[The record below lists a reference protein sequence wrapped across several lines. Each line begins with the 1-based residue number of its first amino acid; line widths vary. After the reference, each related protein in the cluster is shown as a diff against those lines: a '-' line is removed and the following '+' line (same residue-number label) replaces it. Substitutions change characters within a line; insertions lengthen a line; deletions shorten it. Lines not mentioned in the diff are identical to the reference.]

1 MNSPFRV
8 IGKSFAR
15 LDARGKV
22 SGKAVYGTD
31 FAMQGML
38 HGKLI
43 QSPIASGEIL
53 SIDIERAMAM
63 PGVYAVVT
71 AKDIPAQ
78 RYGSFVKDMEVFASR
93 RVNFVG
99 QPVAAVVAR
108 TVEEAEEAVRAV
120 DIKYKELPGVFT
132 TEEAIQAGAPLVHP
146 AWQEYKAVP
155 TVKRDGNVTN
165 YARLVLGDVEK
176 ALKESDRVF
185 THRFVT
191 NVVHPGYTEPR
202 AAIAHWDDS
211 NQLVVWSNTQLPFE
225 AQATLA
231 EIFKLTPSQ
240 VRVNLTVIGGGFGG
254 KLRLGVEHYAAAAAL
269 KAGRPVKF
277 VSSCE
282 EEMTSA
288 LPRQPLT
295 IELTTGVTNDGKILA
310 KAASILVDTGATSG
324 SGVGVASSVMLMLAG
339 PYKIPN
345 LRLESRSV
353 YTNKTP
359 TGSFRA
365 PAGPQGNFAVESQMD
380 IIADALNIDPL
391 ELRLRNIV
399 REGDLAPNGQK
410 LESVSLETCLLKAAD
425 AIGWKDRKPAR
436 GRGKGIACA
445 WWTTTSGS
453 SGVYVKLGP
462 DGRVFLNTGCAEI
475 GTAALTGAAQVL
487 AEALGVELTDI
498 QIVSGDTASTPF
510 DFGAQGSRT
519 AFAVGNACLD
529 AVTKLQQRMKEI
541 AAKQFSAKPEDIEIT
556 TGGVKHGDKTLSLR
570 EIAAVAQASQGGLI
584 AHGTFIAPP
593 TLHDKERTEN
603 MVITAINS
611 PSFHAHA
618 VDLSVDEETGEV
630 KIHDYVVVQDVGR
643 AINPKYIEGQIEGGV
658 VQGIGQALSE
668 EIVYENG
675 IVRNPGLTDYKMPT
689 AMDAPNIRSFLIESP
704 SKVGPY
710 GAKGVGEPPV
720 IHPPAT
726 IANAIAAAVS
736 ARVQTLPITAEKIVR
751 TLAEVSAKAT

>member
-1 MNSPFRV
+1 MNSPFRI
-8 IGKSFAR
+8 IGKSFPR

-22 SGKAVYGTD
+22 SGKAIYGTD

-38 HGKLI
+38 HGKLVH
-43 QSPIASGEIL
+43 SPIASGEII
-53 SIDIERAMAM
+53 SVDTSRAMAM
-63 PGVYAVVT
+63 PGVYEVVT

-78 RYGSFVKDMEVFASR
+78 RYGSFVKDMEVFASG
-93 RVNFVG
+93 RVNFIG

-108 TVEEAEEAVRAV
+108 TAEEAEAAAKAVKVEYREQAA
-120 DIKYKELPGVFT
+120 VFT
-132 TEEAIQAGAPLVHP
+132 TEDAVKADAPLVHP
-146 AWQEYKAVP
+146 DWQEYKAVP
-155 TVKRDGNVTN
+155 TVKRQGNITN
-165 YARLVLGDVEK
+165 QARLVLGDVDK
-176 ALKESDRVF
+176 ALKESYRVF

-202 AAIAHWDDS
+202 AAIAHWADGS
-211 NQLVVWSNTQLPFE
+211 QLHVWSNTQLPFE

-231 EIFKLTPSQ
+231 EIFKITPSQ
-240 VRVNLTVIGGGFGG
+240 VRVNVTVIGGGFGG

-295 IELTTGVTNDGKILA
+295 IDLTTGVTKDGKILA

-339 PYKIPN
+339 PYKSPN

-380 IIADALNIDPL
+380 IIADALGIDPL
-391 ELRLRNIV
+391 EFRLRNIV

-410 LESVSLETCLLKAAD
+410 LESVSLEECLLKAAD
-425 AIGWKDRKPAR
+425 AIGWKDRRPEP

-453 SGVYVKLGP
+453 SGVYVKVGP
-462 DGRVFLNTGCAEI
+462 DGQVFLNTGCAEI

-487 AEALGVELTDI
+487 AEALGIELGSI

-519 AFAVGNACLD
+519 AFAVGNACID
-529 AVTKLQQRMKEI
+529 AVGKLHQRMKEI
-541 AAKQFSAKPEDIEIT
+541 AAKQFSAKAEEIEID
-556 TGGVKHGDKTLSLR
+556 GGAAKFGDKLLSLK
-570 EIAAVAQASQGGLI
+570 EIAAIAQTSQGGLI

-618 VDLSVDEETGEV
+618 VDLSVDAETGEV

-643 AINPKYIEGQIEGGV
+643 AINPTYIEGQIEGGV

-675 IVRNPGLTDYKMPT
+675 IVRNAGLTDYKMPT
-689 AMDAPNIRSFLIESP
+689 AMDAPNIRSFIVESP

-726 IANAIAAAVS
+726 IANAIASAVS

-751 TLAEVSAKAT
+751 TLTEVSETAK

>member
-1 MNSPFRV
+1 MNSPFRI
-8 IGKSFAR
+8 IGKSFPR

-22 SGKAVYGTD
+22 SGKAIYGTD

-38 HGKLI
+38 HGKLVH
-43 QSPIASGEIL
+43 SPIASGEII
-53 SIDIERAMAM
+53 SVDTSRAMAM
-63 PGVYAVVT
+63 PGVYEVVT

-78 RYGSFVKDMEVFASR
+78 RYGSFVKDMEVFASG
-93 RVNFVG
+93 RVNFIG

-108 TVEEAEEAVRAV
+108 TAEEAEAAAKAVKVEYREQAA
-120 DIKYKELPGVFT
+120 VFT
-132 TEEAIQAGAPLVHP
+132 TEDAVKADAPLVHP
-146 AWQEYKAVP
+146 DWQEYKAVP
-155 TVKRDGNVTN
+155 TVKRQGNITN
-165 YARLVLGDVEK
+165 QARLVLGDVDK
-176 ALKESDRVF
+176 ALKESYRVF

-202 AAIAHWDDS
+202 AAIAHWADGS
-211 NQLVVWSNTQLPFE
+211 QLHVWSNTQLPFE

-231 EIFKLTPSQ
+231 EIFKITPSQ
-240 VRVNLTVIGGGFGG
+240 VRVNVTVIGGGFGG

-295 IELTTGVTNDGKILA
+295 IDLTTGVTKDGKILA

-380 IIADALNIDPL
+380 IIADALGIDPL
-391 ELRLRNIV
+391 EFRLRNIV

-410 LESVSLETCLLKAAD
+410 LESVSLEECLLKAAD
-425 AIGWKDRKPAR
+425 AIGWKDRRPEP

-453 SGVYVKLGP
+453 SGVYVKVGP
-462 DGRVFLNTGCAEI
+462 DGQVFLNTGCAEI

-487 AEALGVELTDI
+487 AEALGIELGSI

-519 AFAVGNACLD
+519 AFAVGNACID
-529 AVTKLQQRMKEI
+529 AVGKLHQRMKEI
-541 AAKQFSAKPEDIEIT
+541 AAKQFSAKAEEIEID
-556 TGGVKHGDKTLSLR
+556 GGAAKFGDKLLSLK
-570 EIAAVAQASQGGLI
+570 EIAAIAQTSQGGLI

-618 VDLSVDEETGEV
+618 VDLSVDAETGEV

-643 AINPKYIEGQIEGGV
+643 AINPTYIEGQIEGGV

-675 IVRNPGLTDYKMPT
+675 IVRNAGLTDYKMPT
-689 AMDAPNIRSFLIESP
+689 AMDAPNIRSFIVESP

-726 IANAIAAAVS
+726 IANAVASAVS

-751 TLAEVSAKAT
+751 TLTEVSETAK

>member
-1 MNSPFRV
+1 MNSPFRI
-8 IGKSFAR
+8 IGKSFPR

-22 SGKAVYGTD
+22 SGKAIYGTD

-38 HGKLI
+38 HGKLVH
-43 QSPIASGEIL
+43 SPIASGEII
-53 SIDIERAMAM
+53 SVDTSRAMAM
-63 PGVYAVVT
+63 PGVYEVVT

-78 RYGSFVKDMEVFASR
+78 RYGSFVKDMEVFASG
-93 RVNFVG
+93 RVNFIG
-99 QPVAAVVAR
+99 QPVVAVVAR
-108 TVEEAEEAVRAV
+108 TAEEAEAAAKAVKVEYREQAA
-120 DIKYKELPGVFT
+120 VFT
-132 TEEAIQAGAPLVHP
+132 TEDAVKADAPLVHP
-146 AWQEYKAVP
+146 DWQEYKAVP
-155 TVKRDGNVTN
+155 TVKRQGNITN
-165 YARLVLGDVEK
+165 QARLVLGDVDK
-176 ALKESDRVF
+176 ALKESYRVF

-202 AAIAHWDDS
+202 AAIAHWADGS
-211 NQLVVWSNTQLPFE
+211 QLHVWSNTQLPFE

-231 EIFKLTPSQ
+231 EIFKITPSQ
-240 VRVNLTVIGGGFGG
+240 VRVNVTVIGGGFGG

-295 IELTTGVTNDGKILA
+295 IDLTTGVTKDGKILA

-380 IIADALNIDPL
+380 IIADALGIDPL
-391 ELRLRNIV
+391 EFRLRNIV

-410 LESVSLETCLLKAAD
+410 LESVSLEECLLKAAD
-425 AIGWKDRKPAR
+425 AIGWKDRRPEP

-453 SGVYVKLGP
+453 SGVYVKVGP
-462 DGRVFLNTGCAEI
+462 DGQVFLNTGCAEI

-487 AEALGVELTDI
+487 AEALGIELGSI

-519 AFAVGNACLD
+519 AFAVGNACID
-529 AVTKLQQRMKEI
+529 AVGKLHQRMKEI
-541 AAKQFSAKPEDIEIT
+541 AAKQFSAKAEEIEID
-556 TGGVKHGDKTLSLR
+556 GGAAKFGDKLLSLK
-570 EIAAVAQASQGGLI
+570 EIAAIAQTSQGGLI

-618 VDLSVDEETGEV
+618 VDLSVDAETGEV

-643 AINPKYIEGQIEGGV
+643 AINPTYIEGQIEGGV

-675 IVRNPGLTDYKMPT
+675 IVRNAGLTDYKMPT
-689 AMDAPNIRSFLIESP
+689 AMDAPNIRSFIVESP

-726 IANAIAAAVS
+726 IANAIASAVS

-751 TLAEVSAKAT
+751 TLTEASETAK

>member
-1 MNSPFRV
+1 MNSPFRI
-8 IGKSFAR
+8 IGKSFPR

-22 SGKAVYGTD
+22 SGKAIYGTD

-38 HGKLI
+38 HGKLVH
-43 QSPIASGEIL
+43 SPIASGEII
-53 SIDIERAMAM
+53 SVDTSRAMAM
-63 PGVYAVVT
+63 PGVYEVVT

-78 RYGSFVKDMEVFASR
+78 RYGSFVKDMEVFASG
-93 RVNFVG
+93 RVNFIG

-108 TVEEAEEAVRAV
+108 TAEEAEAAAKAVKVEYREQAA
-120 DIKYKELPGVFT
+120 VFT
-132 TEEAIQAGAPLVHP
+132 TEDAVKADAPLVHP
-146 AWQEYKAVP
+146 DWQEYKAVP
-155 TVKRDGNVTN
+155 TVKRQGNITN
-165 YARLVLGDVEK
+165 QARLVLGDVDK
-176 ALKESDRVF
+176 ALKESYRVF

-202 AAIAHWDDS
+202 AAIAHWADGS
-211 NQLVVWSNTQLPFE
+211 QLHVWSNTQLPFE

-231 EIFKLTPSQ
+231 EIFKITPSQ
-240 VRVNLTVIGGGFGG
+240 VRVNVTVIGGGFGG

-295 IELTTGVTNDGKILA
+295 IDLTTGVTKDGKILA

-380 IIADALNIDPL
+380 IIADALGIDPL
-391 ELRLRNIV
+391 EFRLRNIV

-410 LESVSLETCLLKAAD
+410 LESVSLEECLLKAAD
-425 AIGWKDRKPAR
+425 AIGWKDRRPEP

-453 SGVYVKLGP
+453 SGVYVKVGP
-462 DGRVFLNTGCAEI
+462 DGQVFLNTGCAEI

-487 AEALGVELTDI
+487 AEALGIELGSI

-519 AFAVGNACLD
+519 AFAVGNACID
-529 AVTKLQQRMKEI
+529 AVGKLHQRMKEI
-541 AAKQFSAKPEDIEIT
+541 AAKQFSAKAEEIEID
-556 TGGVKHGDKTLSLR
+556 GGAAKFGDKLLSLK
-570 EIAAVAQASQGGLI
+570 EIAAIAQTSQGGLI

-618 VDLSVDEETGEV
+618 VDLSVDAETGEV

-643 AINPKYIEGQIEGGV
+643 AINPTYIEGQIEGGV

-675 IVRNPGLTDYKMPT
+675 IVRNAGLTDYKMPT
-689 AMDAPNIRSFLIESP
+689 AMDAPNIRSFIVESP

-726 IANAIAAAVS
+726 IANAIASAVS

-751 TLAEVSAKAT
+751 TLTEASETAK

>member
-1 MNSPFRV
+1 MNSPFRI
-8 IGKSFAR
+8 IGKSFPR
-15 LDARGKV
+15 LDASGKV

-38 HGKLI
+38 HGKLVS
-43 QSPIASGEIL
+43 SPIASGEIL
-53 SIDIERAMAM
+53 SIDVEQAMAL

-71 AKDIPAQ
+71 ATDIPAQ
-78 RYGSFVKDMEVFASR
+78 RYGSFVKDMEVFASK

-108 TVEEAEEAVRAV
+108 TVEEAEIAAKAVIV
-120 DIKYKELPGVFT
+120 KYKELAAVFS
-132 TEEAIQAGAPLVHP
+132 TEEAVQPNAPLVHP
-146 AWQEYKAVP
+146 EWQEYKAVP
-155 TVKRDGNVTN
+155 TVKRQGNVTN
-165 YARLVLGDVEK
+165 HARLVLGDVEK
-176 ALKESDRVF
+176 ALKESYRVF

-202 AAIAHWDDS
+202 AAIAYWDDS
-211 NQLVVWSNTQLPFE
+211 KQLVVWSNTQLPFE

-277 VSSCE
+277 VCSCE
-282 EEMTSA
+282 EEMTAA
-288 LPRQPLT
+288 LPRQPL
-295 IELTTGVTNDGKILA
+295 IIDLTTGVTKDGRILA
-310 KAASILVDTGATSG
+310 KSASILVDTGATSG

-345 LRLESRSV
+345 LNLESRSV

-380 IIADALNIDPL
+380 IIADALGIDPL
-391 ELRLRNIV
+391 EFRLRNIV

-410 LESVSLETCLLKAAD
+410 LESVSLETCLLKAAEE
-425 AIGWKDRKPAR
+425 IGWNDRKPVP

-453 SGVYVKLGP
+453 SGVYVKVAP

-487 AEALGVELTDI
+487 AEALGVELSDI

-519 AFAVGNACLD
+519 AFAVGNACID
-529 AVTKLQQRMKEI
+529 AVGKLHARMKEI
-541 AAKQFSAKPEDIEIT
+541 AARQFSSRPDEVEVLNGVAKYGE
-556 TGGVKHGDKTLSLR
+556 KTLSLR
-570 EIAAVAQASQGGLI
+570 EIAAIAQASQGGLI
-584 AHGTFIAPP
+584 AHGTFIAPA

-618 VDLSVDEETGEV
+618 VDLSVDAETGEV

-675 IVRNPGLTDYKMPT
+675 VVRNPGLTDYKMPT
-689 AMDAPNIRSFLIESP
+689 AMDAPNIRSFIIESP

-726 IANAIAAAVS
+726 IANAIASAVS
-736 ARVQTLPITAEKIVR
+736 ARVQTLPITAEKIVK
-751 TLAEVSAKAT
+751 TLAEAVETQK

>member
-1 MNSPFRV
+1 MNSPFRI
-8 IGKSFAR
+8 IGKSFPR

-22 SGKAVYGTD
+22 SGKAIYGTD

-38 HGKLI
+38 HGKLVH
-43 QSPIASGEIL
+43 SPIASGEII
-53 SIDIERAMAM
+53 SVDTSRAMAM
-63 PGVYAVVT
+63 PGVYEVVT

-78 RYGSFVKDMEVFASR
+78 RYGSFVKDMEVFASG
-93 RVNFVG
+93 RVNFIG

-108 TVEEAEEAVRAV
+108 TAEEAEAAAKAVKVEYREQAA
-120 DIKYKELPGVFT
+120 VFT
-132 TEEAIQAGAPLVHP
+132 TEDAVKADAPLVHP
-146 AWQEYKAVP
+146 DWQEYKAVP
-155 TVKRDGNVTN
+155 TVKRQGNITN
-165 YARLVLGDVEK
+165 QARLVLGDVDK
-176 ALKESDRVF
+176 ALKESYRVF

-202 AAIAHWDDS
+202 AAIAHWADGS
-211 NQLVVWSNTQLPFE
+211 QLHVWSNTQLPFE

-231 EIFKLTPSQ
+231 EIFKITPSQ
-240 VRVNLTVIGGGFGG
+240 VRVNVTVIGGGFGG

-295 IELTTGVTNDGKILA
+295 IDLTTGVTKDGKILA

-380 IIADALNIDPL
+380 IIADALGIDPL
-391 ELRLRNIV
+391 EFRLRNIV

-410 LESVSLETCLLKAAD
+410 LESVSLEECLLKAAD
-425 AIGWKDRKPAR
+425 AIGWKDRRPEP

-453 SGVYVKLGP
+453 SGVYVKVGP
-462 DGRVFLNTGCAEI
+462 DGQVFLNTGCAEI

-487 AEALGVELTDI
+487 AEALGIELGSI

-519 AFAVGNACLD
+519 AFAVGNACID
-529 AVTKLQQRMKEI
+529 AVGKLHQRMKEI
-541 AAKQFSAKPEDIEIT
+541 AAKQFSARAEEIEID
-556 TGGVKHGDKTLSLR
+556 GGAAKFGDKLLSLK
-570 EIAAVAQASQGGLI
+570 EIAAIAQTSQGGLI

-618 VDLSVDEETGEV
+618 VDLSVDAETGEV

-643 AINPKYIEGQIEGGV
+643 AINPIYIEGQIEGGV

-675 IVRNPGLTDYKMPT
+675 IVRNAGLTDYKMPT
-689 AMDAPNIRSFLIESP
+689 AMDAPNIRSFIVESP

-726 IANAIAAAVS
+726 IANAVASAVS

-751 TLAEVSAKAT
+751 TLTEVSETAK

>member
-1 MNSPFRV
+1 MNSPFRIV
-8 IGKSFAR
+8 GKSFPR
-15 LDARGKV
+15 LDGRGKV
-22 SGKAVYGTD
+22 TGKSVYGTD
-31 FAMQGML
+31 FAMNGML
-38 HGKLI
+38 HGKLVH
-43 QSPIASGEIL
+43 SPIASGEIL
-53 SIDIERAMAM
+53 SVDVSRAMAM
-63 PGVYAVVT
+63 PGVYEVVT

-78 RYGSFVKDMEVFASR
+78 RYGSFVKDMEVFASS

-108 TVEEAEEAVRAV
+108 TAEEAEAAAKAV
-120 DIKYKELPGVFT
+120 DIQYKECSAVFT
-132 TEEAIQAGAPLVHP
+132 TEEAVKPDAPLVHP
-146 AWQEYKAVP
+146 EWQSYKAVP
-155 TVKRDGNVTN
+155 SVTRQGNVTN
-165 YARLVLGDVEK
+165 EARLVLGDVDK
-176 ALKESDRVF
+176 ALKESYRVF

-231 EIFKLTPSQ
+231 EIFKLSPSQ
-240 VRVNLTVIGGGFGG
+240 VRVNVTVIGGGFGG

-295 IELTTGVTNDGKILA
+295 IEVTTGVTKDGKILA
-310 KAASILVDTGATSG
+310 KTASILVDTGATSG

-353 YTNKTP
+353 YTNKNA

-380 IIADALNIDPL
+380 IIADSLGIDPL
-391 ELRLRNIV
+391 EFRLRNIV

-410 LESVSLETCLLKAAD
+410 LDSVSLETCLLKAAD
-425 AIGWKDRKPAR
+425 EIGWKDRRPGP

-453 SGVYVKLGP
+453 SGVYVKVGP

-487 AEALGVELTDI
+487 AEALGVELRDI

-529 AVTKLQQRMKEI
+529 AVVKLHQRIKEI
-541 AAKQFSAKPEDIEIT
+541 AAKQFSAKPEEVEVLN
-556 TGGVKHGDKTLSLR
+556 GVAKHGEKSLSLR
-570 EIAAVAQASQGGLI
+570 EIAAIAQLSQGGLI

-618 VDLSVDEETGEV
+618 VDLSVDGETGEV
-630 KIHDYVVVQDVGR
+630 TIHDYVVVQDVGR
-643 AINPKYIEGQIEGGV
+643 AINPTYIEGQIEGGV

-675 IVRNPGLTDYKMPT
+675 VVRNPGLTDYKMPT
-689 AMDAPNIRSFLIESP
+689 AMDAPPIRSFIIESP

-720 IHPPAT
+720 IHPPAA
-726 IANAIAAAVS
+726 IANAIASAIE

-751 TLAEVSAKAT
+751 TLAETGEIPK

>member
-8 IGKSFAR
+8 IGKSFPR

-22 SGKAVYGTD
+22 SGKAIYGTD

-38 HGKLI
+38 HGKLVH
-43 QSPIASGEIL
+43 SPIASGEIL
-53 SIDIERAMAM
+53 SIDTSDAMAM
-63 PGVYAVVT
+63 PGVYTVVT
-71 AKDIPAQ
+71 AADIPSQ
-78 RYGSFVKDMEVFASR
+78 RYGSFVKDMEVFASK

-108 TVEEAEEAVRAV
+108 SAEEAEAASKAVAV
-120 DIKYKELPGVFT
+120 KYKETSAVFT
-132 TEEAIQAGAPLVHP
+132 TEDAVLPEAPLVHP
-146 AWQEYKAVP
+146 EWQEYKAVP
-155 TVKRDGNVTN
+155 TVKRQGNVTN
-165 YARLVLGDVEK
+165 QARLVLGDVDK
-176 ALKESDRVF
+176 ALKESYRVF
-185 THRFVT
+185 KHRFVT

-202 AAIAHWDDS
+202 AAIAHWDDG

-240 VRVNLTVIGGGFGG
+240 VRVNITVIGGGFGG

-269 KAGRPVKF
+269 KSGRPVKF

-288 LPRQPLT
+288 LPRQPLI
-295 IELTTGVTNDGKILA
+295 IELTTGVTEDGKILA
-310 KAASILVDTGATSG
+310 KAANILVDTGATSG

-380 IIADALNIDPL
+380 IIADALGIDPL
-391 ELRLRNIV
+391 EFRLRNIV

-410 LESVSLETCLLKAAD
+410 LESVSLEECLLKAAD
-425 AIGWKDRKPAR
+425 AIGWKERRPET

-453 SGVYVKLGP
+453 SGVYVKVGP
-462 DGRVFLNTGCAEI
+462 DGQVFLNTGCAEI

-487 AEALGVELTDI
+487 AEALGVELSSI

-529 AVTKLQQRMKEI
+529 AVGKLHQRMKEI
-541 AAKQFSAKPEDIEIT
+541 AAKQLAVKPEDVAIEN
-556 TGGVKHGDKTLSLR
+556 GAAKSGEKSLSLK
-570 EIAAVAQASQGGLI
+570 EIAAVAQTSQGGLI

-618 VDLSVDEETGEV
+618 VDLSVDAETGEV

-675 IVRNPGLTDYKMPT
+675 VVRNPGLTDYKMPT
-689 AMDAPNIRSFLIESP
+689 AVDAPNIRSFIIESP

-720 IHPPAT
+720 IHPPAA
-726 IANAIAAAVS
+726 IANAIASAVS
-736 ARVQTLPITAEKIVR
+736 ARVQTLPITAEKIVGK
-751 TLAEVSAKAT
+751 LADVVEVE

>member
-1 MNSPFRV
+1 MNAPFRV
-8 IGKSFAR
+8 IGKSFPR

-31 FAMQGML
+31 FSMQGML
-38 HGKLI
+38 HGKLVT
-43 QSPIASGEIL
+43 SPIASGAIV
-53 SIDIERAMAM
+53 SIDVERAMAM

-71 AKDIPAQ
+71 AKDIPAK
-78 RYGSFVKDMEVFASR
+78 RYGSFVKDMEVFASS

-108 TVEEAEEAVRAV
+108 TAEEAEYAAKAV
-120 DIKYKELPGVFT
+120 DIQYKEDAAVFT
-132 TEEAIQAGAPLVHP
+132 TEEAAQADAPLVHP
-146 AWQEYKAVP
+146 EWETYKAVP
-155 TVKRDGNVTN
+155 TVKRRGNVTN
-165 YARLVLGDVEK
+165 EARLVLGDVEK
-176 ALKESDRVF
+176 AFKESYRVF
-185 THRFVT
+185 THRFAT

-202 AAIAHWDDS
+202 AAIAHWEDGD
-211 NQLVVWSNTQLPFE
+211 QLCVWSNTQLPFE

-240 VRVNLTVIGGGFGG
+240 VRVNVTTIGGGFGG

-269 KAGRPVKF
+269 KAGRAVKF

-288 LPRQPLT
+288 LPRQPLV
-295 IELTTGVTNDGKILA
+295 IELTTGVTKDGKILA

-380 IIADALNIDPL
+380 IIADALGIDPL
-391 ELRLRNIV
+391 EFRLRNIV
-399 REGDLAPNGQK
+399 EEGDLAPNGQK
-410 LESVSLETCLLKAAD
+410 LESVSLKECLLKAAD
-425 AIGWKDRKPAR
+425 AIGWNERRPAP
-436 GRGKGIACA
+436 GRGKGIACS

-453 SGVYVKLGP
+453 SGVYVKVGP
-462 DGRVFLNTGCAEI
+462 DGQVFLNTGCAEI

-487 AEALGVELTDI
+487 AEALGVELSSI

-529 AVTKLQQRMKEI
+529 AVGKLHQRVKEI
-541 AAKQFSAKPEDIEIT
+541 AAKQFSVKPEEVTIEI
-556 TGGVKHGDKTLSLR
+556 GVAKCGDKVLTLK
-570 EIAAVAQASQGGLI
+570 EVAAVAQASQGGLI

-618 VDLSVDEETGEV
+618 VDLSVDDETGEV
-630 KIHDYVVVQDVGR
+630 RIHDYVVAQDVGR
-643 AINPKYIEGQIEGGV
+643 AINPTYIEGQIEGGV

-668 EIVYENG
+668 EIVYEKG
-675 IVRNPGLTDYKMPT
+675 VVRNPGLTDYKMPT
-689 AMDAPNIRSFLIESP
+689 AMDAPNIRSIIIESP

-720 IHPPAT
+720 ITPPAA

-736 ARVQTLPITAEKIVR
+736 ARVQTLPITAEKIVK
-751 TLAEVSAKAT
+751 TLSESGLAEK

>member
-8 IGKSFAR
+8 IGKSFPR

-22 SGKAVYGTD
+22 SGKAIYGTD

-38 HGKLI
+38 HGKLVH
-43 QSPIASGEIL
+43 SLIASGEIL
-53 SIDIERAMAM
+53 SVEIEEALAM
-63 PGVYAVVT
+63 PGVYEVVT
-71 AKDIPAQ
+71 AADIPAQ
-78 RYGSFVKDMEVFASR
+78 RYGSFVKDMEVFASK

-108 TVEEAEEAVRAV
+108 TAEEAEAAAKAVRV
-120 DIKYKELPGVFT
+120 EYKEQAAVFT
-132 TEEAIQAGAPLVHP
+132 TEEAVKADAPLVHP
-146 AWQEYKAVP
+146 GWQEYKAVP
-155 TVKRDGNVTN
+155 TVKRQGNITN
-165 YARLVLGDVEK
+165 QARLVLGDVDK

-191 NVVHPGYTEPR
+191 NIVHPGYTEPR
-202 AAIAHWDDS
+202 AAIAHWADG
-211 NQLVVWSNTQLPFE
+211 NQLHVWSNTQLPFE

-231 EIFKLTPSQ
+231 EIFKITPSQ
-240 VRVNLTVIGGGFGG
+240 VRVNVTVIGGGFGG

-282 EEMTSA
+282 EEMTAA
-288 LPRQPLT
+288 LPRQPLV
-295 IELTTGVTNDGKILA
+295 IDLTTGVTKEGKILA

-380 IIADALNIDPL
+380 IIADALGIDPL
-391 ELRLRNIV
+391 EFRLRNIV

-410 LESVSLETCLLKAAD
+410 LESVSLEECLLKAAD
-425 AIGWKDRKPAR
+425 AIGWKDRRPEP

-453 SGVYVKLGP
+453 SGVYVKVGP
-462 DGRVFLNTGCAEI
+462 DGQVFLNTGCAEI

-487 AEALGVELTDI
+487 AEALGVELGSI

-510 DFGAQGSRT
+510 DYGAQGSRT
-519 AFAVGNACLD
+519 AFAVGNACID
-529 AVTKLQQRMKEI
+529 AVGKLHQRMKEI
-541 AAKQFSAKPEDIEIT
+541 AAKQLSAKPEEIKIEN
-556 TGGVKHGDKTLSLR
+556 GVAKFGDKSLTLK
-570 EIAAVAQASQGGLI
+570 EIAAIAQTSQGGLI

-618 VDLSVDEETGEV
+618 VDLSVDAETGEV

-643 AINPKYIEGQIEGGV
+643 AINPTYIEGQIEGGV

-689 AMDAPNIRSFLIESP
+689 AMDAPNIRSFIVESP

-726 IANAIAAAVS
+726 IANAIASAVS
-736 ARVQTLPITAEKIVR
+736 ARIQTLPITAEKIVR
-751 TLAEVSAKAT
+751 TLTEVSETGK

>member
-1 MNSPFRV
+1 MNSPFRI
-8 IGKSFAR
+8 IGKSFPR

-22 SGKAVYGTD
+22 SGKAIYGTD
-31 FAMQGML
+31 FVMQGML
-38 HGKLI
+38 HGKLVH
-43 QSPIASGEIL
+43 SPIASGEIL
-53 SIDIERAMAM
+53 SIDTADAMAM
-63 PGVYAVVT
+63 PGVYTVVT
-71 AKDIPAQ
+71 AADIPAQ
-78 RYGSFVKDMEVFASR
+78 RYGSFVKDMEVFASSH
-93 RVNFVG
+93 VNFVG

-108 TVEEAEEAVRAV
+108 TAEEAEAAAKSVR
-120 DIKYKELPGVFT
+120 IEYKETPGVFT
-132 TEEAIQAGAPLVHP
+132 TEDAALPDAPLVHP
-146 AWQEYKAVP
+146 DWEQYKAVP
-155 TVKRDGNVTN
+155 TVRRKGNVTN
-165 YARLVLGDVEK
+165 DARLVLGDVDK
-176 ALKESDRVF
+176 ALKESYRVF

-202 AAIAHWDDS
+202 AAVAHWDDA
-211 NQLVVWSNTQLPFE
+211 NQLIVWSNTQLPFE

-240 VRVNLTVIGGGFGG
+240 VRVNVTVIGGGFGG

-277 VSSCE
+277 VSTCE

-288 LPRQPLT
+288 LPRQPLI
-295 IELTTGVTNDGKILA
+295 IELTTGVTQDGKILA

-380 IIADALNIDPL
+380 IIADALGIDPL
-391 ELRLRNIV
+391 EFRLRNIV

-410 LESVSLETCLLKAAD
+410 LESVSLEECLLKAAD
-425 AIGWKDRKPAR
+425 AIGWKDRRPEP

-453 SGVYVKLGP
+453 SGVYVKVGP
-462 DGRVFLNTGCAEI
+462 DGQVFLNTGCAEI
-475 GTAALTGAAQVL
+475 GAAALTGAAQVL
-487 AEALGVELTDI
+487 AEALGVELSSI

-529 AVTKLQQRMKEI
+529 AVGKLQQRMKEI
-541 AAKQFSAKPEDIEIT
+541 AAKQFAVKPEEVAIDNGAAKFGE
-556 TGGVKHGDKTLSLR
+556 KSLSLK
-570 EIAAVAQASQGGLI
+570 EIAANAQTSQGGLI

-618 VDLSVDEETGEV
+618 VDLSVDAETGEV

-675 IVRNPGLTDYKMPT
+675 VVRNPGLTDYKMPT
-689 AMDAPNIRSFLIESP
+689 AMDAPNIRSIIVESP

-720 IHPPAT
+720 IHPPAA
-726 IANAIAAAVS
+726 IANAIASAVS
-736 ARVQTLPITAEKIVR
+736 ARVQTLPITAEKIVQ
-751 TLAEVSAKAT
+751 TLAEVSELPK

>member
-1 MNSPFRV
+1 MNSPFRI
-8 IGKSFAR
+8 IGKSFPR

-22 SGKAVYGTD
+22 SGKAIYGTD

-38 HGKLI
+38 HGKLVH
-43 QSPIASGEIL
+43 SPIASGEII
-53 SIDIERAMAM
+53 SVDTSRAMAM
-63 PGVYAVVT
+63 PGVYEVVT

-78 RYGSFVKDMEVFASR
+78 RYGSFVKDMEVFASG
-93 RVNFVG
+93 RVNFIG

-108 TVEEAEEAVRAV
+108 TAEEAEAAAKAVKVEYREQAA
-120 DIKYKELPGVFT
+120 VFT
-132 TEEAIQAGAPLVHP
+132 TEDAVKADAPLVHP
-146 AWQEYKAVP
+146 DWQEYKAVP
-155 TVKRDGNVTN
+155 TVKRQGNITN
-165 YARLVLGDVEK
+165 QARLVLGDVDK
-176 ALKESDRVF
+176 ALKESYRVF

-202 AAIAHWDDS
+202 AAIAHWADGS
-211 NQLVVWSNTQLPFE
+211 QLHVWSNTQLPFE

-231 EIFKLTPSQ
+231 EIFKITPSQ
-240 VRVNLTVIGGGFGG
+240 VRVNVTVIGGGFGG

-295 IELTTGVTNDGKILA
+295 IDLTTGVTKDGKILA

-380 IIADALNIDPL
+380 IIADALGIDPL
-391 ELRLRNIV
+391 EFRLRNIV

-410 LESVSLETCLLKAAD
+410 LESVSLEECLLKAAD
-425 AIGWKDRKPAR
+425 AIGWKDRRPEP

-453 SGVYVKLGP
+453 SGVYVKVGP
-462 DGRVFLNTGCAEI
+462 DGQVFLNTGCAEI

-487 AEALGVELTDI
+487 AEALGIELGSI

-519 AFAVGNACLD
+519 AFAVGNACID
-529 AVTKLQQRMKEI
+529 AVGKLHQRMKEI
-541 AAKQFSAKPEDIEIT
+541 AAKQFSARAEEIEID
-556 TGGVKHGDKTLSLR
+556 GGAAKFGDKLLSLK
-570 EIAAVAQASQGGLI
+570 EIAAIAQTSQGGLI

-618 VDLSVDEETGEV
+618 VDLSVDAETGEV

-643 AINPKYIEGQIEGGV
+643 AINPTYIEGQIEGGV

-675 IVRNPGLTDYKMPT
+675 IVRNAGLTDYKMPT
-689 AMDAPNIRSFLIESP
+689 AMDAPNIRSFIVESP

-726 IANAIAAAVS
+726 IANAIASAVS

-751 TLAEVSAKAT
+751 TLTEVSETAK

>member
-1 MNSPFRV
+1 MNSPFRI
-8 IGKSFAR
+8 IGKSFPR

-22 SGKAVYGTD
+22 SGKAIYGTD

-38 HGKLI
+38 HGKLVH
-43 QSPIASGEIL
+43 SPIASGEII
-53 SIDIERAMAM
+53 SVDTSRAMAM
-63 PGVYAVVT
+63 PGVYEVVT

-78 RYGSFVKDMEVFASR
+78 RYGSFVKDMEVFASG
-93 RVNFVG
+93 RVNFIG

-108 TVEEAEEAVRAV
+108 TAEEAEAAAKAVKVEYREQAA
-120 DIKYKELPGVFT
+120 VFT
-132 TEEAIQAGAPLVHP
+132 TEDAVKADAPLVHP
-146 AWQEYKAVP
+146 DWQEYKAVP
-155 TVKRDGNVTN
+155 TVKRQGNITN
-165 YARLVLGDVEK
+165 QARLVLGDVDK
-176 ALKESDRVF
+176 ALKESYRVF

-202 AAIAHWDDS
+202 AAIAHWADGS
-211 NQLVVWSNTQLPFE
+211 QLHVWSNTQLPFE

-231 EIFKLTPSQ
+231 EIFKITPSQ
-240 VRVNLTVIGGGFGG
+240 VRVNVTVIGGGFGG

-295 IELTTGVTNDGKILA
+295 IDLTTGVTKGGKILA

-380 IIADALNIDPL
+380 IIADALGIDPL
-391 ELRLRNIV
+391 EFRLRNIV

-410 LESVSLETCLLKAAD
+410 LESVSLEECLLKAAD
-425 AIGWKDRKPAR
+425 AIGWKDRRPEP

-453 SGVYVKLGP
+453 SGVYVKVGP
-462 DGRVFLNTGCAEI
+462 DGQVFLNTGCAEI

-487 AEALGVELTDI
+487 AEALGIELGSI

-519 AFAVGNACLD
+519 AFAVGNACID
-529 AVTKLQQRMKEI
+529 AVGKLHQRMKEI
-541 AAKQFSAKPEDIEIT
+541 AAKQFSAKAEEIEID
-556 TGGVKHGDKTLSLR
+556 GGAAKFGDKLLSLK
-570 EIAAVAQASQGGLI
+570 EIAAIAQTSQGGLI

-618 VDLSVDEETGEV
+618 VDLSVDAETGEV

-643 AINPKYIEGQIEGGV
+643 AINPTYIEGQIEGGV

-675 IVRNPGLTDYKMPT
+675 IVRNAGLTDYKMPT
-689 AMDAPNIRSFLIESP
+689 AMDAPNIRSFIVESP

-726 IANAIAAAVS
+726 IANAIASAVS

-751 TLAEVSAKAT
+751 TLTEASETAK

>member
-1 MNSPFRV
+1 MNSPFRI
-8 IGKSFAR
+8 IGKSFPR

-22 SGKAVYGTD
+22 SGKAIYGTD

-38 HGKLI
+38 HGKLVH
-43 QSPIASGEIL
+43 SPIASGEII
-53 SIDIERAMAM
+53 SVDTSRAMAM
-63 PGVYAVVT
+63 PGVYEVVT

-78 RYGSFVKDMEVFASR
+78 RYGSFVKDMEVFASG
-93 RVNFVG
+93 RVNFIG

-108 TVEEAEEAVRAV
+108 TAEEAEAAAKAVKVEYREQAA
-120 DIKYKELPGVFT
+120 VFT
-132 TEEAIQAGAPLVHP
+132 TEDAVKADAPLVHP
-146 AWQEYKAVP
+146 DWQEYKAVP
-155 TVKRDGNVTN
+155 TVKRQGNITN
-165 YARLVLGDVEK
+165 QARLVLGDVDK
-176 ALKESDRVF
+176 ALKESYRVF

-202 AAIAHWDDS
+202 AAIAHWADGS
-211 NQLVVWSNTQLPFE
+211 QLHVWSNTQLPFE

-231 EIFKLTPSQ
+231 EIFKITPSQ
-240 VRVNLTVIGGGFGG
+240 VRVNVTVIGGGFGG

-295 IELTTGVTNDGKILA
+295 IDLTTGVTKDGKILA

-380 IIADALNIDPL
+380 IIADALGIDPL
-391 ELRLRNIV
+391 EFRLRNIV

-410 LESVSLETCLLKAAD
+410 LESVSLEECLLKAAD
-425 AIGWKDRKPAR
+425 AIGWKDRRPEP

-453 SGVYVKLGP
+453 SGVYVKVGP
-462 DGRVFLNTGCAEI
+462 DGQVFLNTGCAEI

-487 AEALGVELTDI
+487 AEALGIELGSI

-519 AFAVGNACLD
+519 AFAVGNACID
-529 AVTKLQQRMKEI
+529 AVGKLHQRMKEI
-541 AAKQFSAKPEDIEIT
+541 AAKQFSAKAEEIEID
-556 TGGVKHGDKTLSLR
+556 GGAAKFGDKLLPLK
-570 EIAAVAQASQGGLI
+570 EIAAIAQTSQGGLI

-618 VDLSVDEETGEV
+618 VDLSVDAETGEV

-643 AINPKYIEGQIEGGV
+643 AINPTYIEGQIEGGV

-675 IVRNPGLTDYKMPT
+675 IVRNAGLTDYKMPT
-689 AMDAPNIRSFLIESP
+689 AMDAPNIRSFIVESP

-726 IANAIAAAVS
+726 IANAIASAVS

-751 TLAEVSAKAT
+751 TLTEVSETAK

>member
-1 MNSPFRV
+1 MNSPFRI
-8 IGKSFAR
+8 IGKSFPR

-22 SGKAVYGTD
+22 SGKAIYGTD

-38 HGKLI
+38 HGKLVH
-43 QSPIASGEIL
+43 SPIASGEII
-53 SIDIERAMAM
+53 SVDTSRAMAM
-63 PGVYAVVT
+63 PGVYEVVT

-78 RYGSFVKDMEVFASR
+78 RYGSFVKDMEVFASG
-93 RVNFVG
+93 RVNFIG

-108 TVEEAEEAVRAV
+108 TAEEAEAAAKAVKVEYREQAA
-120 DIKYKELPGVFT
+120 VFT
-132 TEEAIQAGAPLVHP
+132 TEDAVKADAPLVHP
-146 AWQEYKAVP
+146 DWQEYKAVP
-155 TVKRDGNVTN
+155 TVKRQGNITN
-165 YARLVLGDVEK
+165 QARLVLGDVDK
-176 ALKESDRVF
+176 ALKESYRVF

-202 AAIAHWDDS
+202 AAIAHWADGS
-211 NQLVVWSNTQLPFE
+211 QLHVWSNTQLPFE

-231 EIFKLTPSQ
+231 EIFKITPSQ
-240 VRVNLTVIGGGFGG
+240 VRVNVTVIGGGFGG

-295 IELTTGVTNDGKILA
+295 IDLTTGVTKDGKILA

-380 IIADALNIDPL
+380 IIADALGIDPL
-391 ELRLRNIV
+391 EFRLRNIV

-410 LESVSLETCLLKAAD
+410 LESVSLEECLLKAAD
-425 AIGWKDRKPAR
+425 AIGWKDRRPEP

-453 SGVYVKLGP
+453 SGVYVKVGP
-462 DGRVFLNTGCAEI
+462 DGQVFLNTGCAEI

-487 AEALGVELTDI
+487 AEALGIELGSI

-519 AFAVGNACLD
+519 AFAVGNACID
-529 AVTKLQQRMKEI
+529 AVGKLHQRMKEI
-541 AAKQFSAKPEDIEIT
+541 AAKQFSAKAEEIEID
-556 TGGVKHGDKTLSLR
+556 GGAAKFGDKLLSLK
-570 EIAAVAQASQGGLI
+570 EIAAIAQTSQGGLI

-618 VDLSVDEETGEV
+618 VDLSVDAETGEV

-643 AINPKYIEGQIEGGV
+643 AINPTYIEGQIEGGV

-675 IVRNPGLTDYKMPT
+675 IVRNAGLTDYKMPT
-689 AMDAPNIRSFLIESP
+689 AMDAPNIRSFIVESP

-726 IANAIAAAVS
+726 IANAIASAVS

-751 TLAEVSAKAT
+751 TLTEVSETAK

>member
-1 MNSPFRV
+1 MNSPFRI
-8 IGKSFAR
+8 IGKSFPR

-22 SGKAVYGTD
+22 SGKAIYGTD

-38 HGKLI
+38 HGKLVH
-43 QSPIASGEIL
+43 SPIASGEII
-53 SIDIERAMAM
+53 SVDTSRAMAM
-63 PGVYAVVT
+63 PGVYEVVT

-78 RYGSFVKDMEVFASR
+78 RYGSFVKDMEVFASG
-93 RVNFVG
+93 RVNFIG
-99 QPVAAVVAR
+99 QPVVAVVAR
-108 TVEEAEEAVRAV
+108 TAEEAEAAAKAVKVEYREQAA
-120 DIKYKELPGVFT
+120 VFT
-132 TEEAIQAGAPLVHP
+132 TEDAVKADAPLVHP
-146 AWQEYKAVP
+146 DWQEYKAVP
-155 TVKRDGNVTN
+155 TVKRQGNITN
-165 YARLVLGDVEK
+165 QARLVLGDVDK
-176 ALKESDRVF
+176 ALKESYRVF

-202 AAIAHWDDS
+202 AAIAHWADGS
-211 NQLVVWSNTQLPFE
+211 QLHVWSNTQLPFE

-231 EIFKLTPSQ
+231 EIFKITPSQ
-240 VRVNLTVIGGGFGG
+240 VRVNVTVIGGGFGG

-295 IELTTGVTNDGKILA
+295 IDLTTGVTKDGKILA

-380 IIADALNIDPL
+380 IIADALGIDPL
-391 ELRLRNIV
+391 EFRLRNIV

-410 LESVSLETCLLKAAD
+410 LESVSLEECLLKAAD
-425 AIGWKDRKPAR
+425 AIGWKDRRPEP

-453 SGVYVKLGP
+453 SGVYVKVGP
-462 DGRVFLNTGCAEI
+462 DGQVFLNTGCAEI

-487 AEALGVELTDI
+487 AEALGIELGSI

-519 AFAVGNACLD
+519 AFAVGNACID
-529 AVTKLQQRMKEI
+529 AVGKLHQRMKEI
-541 AAKQFSAKPEDIEIT
+541 AAKQFSAKAEEIEID
-556 TGGVKHGDKTLSLR
+556 GGAAKFGDKLLSLK
-570 EIAAVAQASQGGLI
+570 EIAAIAQTSQGGLI

-618 VDLSVDEETGEV
+618 VDLSVDAETGEV

-643 AINPKYIEGQIEGGV
+643 AINPTYIEGQIEGGV

-675 IVRNPGLTDYKMPT
+675 IVRNAGLTDYKMPT
-689 AMDAPNIRSFLIESP
+689 AMDAPNIRSFIVESP

-726 IANAIAAAVS
+726 IANAIASAVS

-751 TLAEVSAKAT
+751 TLTEVSETAK